1 MLQSRLHAKDLPH
14 SVQKMQDF
22 SLTGNIV
29 PMHWFQSITFDNG
42 KPDTNSILILSDI
55 VYWYRPT
62 EVRDERSGAIVGY
75 KKKFA
80 EDLLKRSY
88 SDLEAHFGISKK
100 QCQESLRRLEEK
112 GIIKRIFRTLDTA
125 AGRQNNVM
133 YIYLD
138 PDVLKTFTH
147 PELKSYFSS
156 SVTDD
161 CKEASKTEDTPYG
174 DQTPHLWNSN
184 SIPMENKF
192 HTYGDLSPHHIKDTN
207 TTSEISSKTTLSQ
220 ETALSSSELD
230 EREIAS
236 QMLSIWNELLPQK
249 ALPNL
254 SKFLASQLETSYRE
268 GLNESMDLW
277 NTVCQNFKSSKFLM
291 GEAEG
296 VRIKPDLSWLL
307 DPRKPHLHNV
317 LHKAHYT
324 YDDRANVS
332 KNKPKTAED
341 LELEIMSSNDS
352 LELKTIK
359 RDILNLSPV
368 IYLACLRHA
377 RFELDENNLA
387 INFPTSWAREH
398 VSENNLPQ
406 IIDLVRN
413 KYKRSLTL
421 TVEPQKDIRVVDKTH

>member
-1 MLQSRLHAKDLPH
+1 MLQSRLHAKDLPQA
-14 SVQKMQDF
+14 VQKMQDF

-62 EVRDERSGAIVGY
+62 EVRDERSGAILGY

-112 GIIKRIFRTLDTA
+112 GIIKRVFRTLDTS

-133 YIYLD
+133 YIDLD
-138 PDVLKTFTH
+138 PNVLKTFTH

-156 SVTDD
+156 SITDD
-161 CKEASKTEDTPYG
+161 CKEASQTKDTPYG
-174 DQTPHLWNSN
+174 NQTPHLWNSN
-184 SIPMENKF
+184 SIPMENKL
-192 HTYGDLSPHHIKDTN
+192 HTYGDRSPHHIKDTN

-236 QMLSIWNELLPQK
+236 RMLSIWNDLLPQK
-249 ALPNL
+249 AIPTL

-268 GLNESMDLW
+268 RLNESMDLW

-296 VRIKPDLSWLL
+296 VRIKPDLLWLL
-307 DPRKPHLHNV
+307 DVRKPHLHNV

-324 YDDRANVS
+324 YDDRVNVNS
-332 KNKPKTAED
+332 NKIKTVD
-341 LELEIMSSNDS
+341 ELEADILASNDG
-352 LELKTIK
+352 LELKAIK
-359 RDILNLSPV
+359 RDILNLSPMC
-368 IYLACLRHA
+368 YLGYMRNA
-377 RFELDENNLA
+377 RFELSDKDLT
-387 INFPTSWAREH
+387 IYFPTSYAREQ
-398 VSENNLPQ
+398 VTERSLPR
-406 IIDLVRN
+406 ILDLVKN
-413 KYKRSLTL
+413 KYSRSLTL
-421 TVEPQKDIRVVDKTH
+421 IVKPQKDMKLVN